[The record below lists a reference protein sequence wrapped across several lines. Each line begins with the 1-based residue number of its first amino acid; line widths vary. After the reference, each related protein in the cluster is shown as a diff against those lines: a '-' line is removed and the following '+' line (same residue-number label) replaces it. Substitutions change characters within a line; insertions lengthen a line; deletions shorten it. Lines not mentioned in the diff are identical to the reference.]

1 MFEKLTSSLK
11 KSIPEPLRKKLGFDV
26 EESEENSHGEHSSAS
41 GEDKNESGEKKNQVG
56 MLIRVVFVIGLA
68 YSAVDFFILSKNP
81 QNEIVDVPVEPR
93 KPKKP
98 VPIKIED
105 KKVEESKTLEQVSPE
120 EKTEPAQEAKEAI
133 LPVENINIADK
144 KIEENTQPKIE
155 EVIEK
160 VAEKVAEQVPPK
172 VPPSVEE
179 VKPTGELD
187 QNLDSLIDSVEAKD
201 KTATEAQAKKETK
214 LEDKIVADDVYMPPP
229 SYDHLGRGLV
239 YNCKEKYWACVDK
252 LSYVNCNKN
261 MKWNKTHQ
269 KPAECAVSSVYNSD
283 DDCGVVQKY
292 NISSSV
298 PTPFCQ

>member
-1 MFEKLTSSLK
+1 MFEKLTSSFK

-26 EESEENSHGEHSSAS
+26 EESEQNSHEEHSSAS
-41 GEDKNESGEKKNQVG
+41 SEGKNESGEKKNQVR
-56 MLIRVVFVIGLA
+56 MLIRVLIVIGLA
-68 YSAVDFFILSKNP
+68 YLFVDIFILSEKP
-81 QNEIVDVPVEPR
+81 QNEIVDVPVQPL
-93 KPKKP
+93 KSKKP

-105 KKVEESKTLEQVSPE
+105 KKVEESKILEQVSAE
-120 EKTEPAQEAKEAI
+120 VKTEPVPEAKEATF
-133 LPVENINIADK
+133 PVENINITDK

-155 EVIEK
+155 E
-160 VAEKVAEQVPPK
+160 ASEKVAEQVPPEI
-172 VPPSVEE
+172 PSTVGE

-187 QNLDSLIDSVEAKD
+187 QNLDSLIDSVDAKD
-201 KTATEAQAKKETK
+201 KTATEAQTKKETK
-214 LEDKIVADDVYMPPP
+214 LEDKIVADDVYVVPP

-269 KPAECAVSSVYNSD
+269 KPAECAVSNVYNSD